1 MKKVISLFDENTG
14 ELFSRVEKNTST
26 ILGGEWIVFYDSA
39 IRKIL
44 EDNPDYSTVKVL
56 LQLMSMQ
63 TFDVYTITTIQ
74 SVAKKLKM
82 SYKTAWSAVQWLE
95 KNHYLKRSKV
105 NGANAFILNPSMTTR
120 GRSSMAQKRTIWSL
134 DLTKEVGSGRKVVS
148 GAERSEPPADRS
160 LKTSK
165 EEE

>member
-1 MKKVISLFDENTG
+1 MKKVVSLFDESTG

-74 SVAKKLKM
+74 NVARKLKM
-82 SYKTAWSAVQWLE
+82 SYKTAWSAVKWLE
-95 KNHYLKRSKV
+95 KNNYLKRSKV

-120 GRSSMAQKRTIWSL
+120 GRSSMAQKRTVW
-134 DLTKEVGSGRKVVS
+134 GMNF
-148 GAERSEPPADRS
+148 AADD
-160 LKTSK
+160 
-165 EEE
+165 EEEEL